1 MAHTPPWY
9 AFRGAAAIVIAL
21 LLAAVALDARVA
33 NATTATWA
41 GGIGVLNDATN
52 WDTNPLFPCNG
63 QGGDVYDVV
72 IASGTIT
79 LNLDCSI
86 DSLSQSGSTF
96 GGSFDLTILGQFDW
110 TSGTRGGSG
119 TTQIDGGLNVT
130 AAFNKTFSDT
140 HTLIH
145 TGGTGTWTAG
155 TIGLGGGGA
164 TFSNATTW
172 NVTGDVN
179 HTMSDTSD
187 SGSFENTSSGV
198 LNVDIGSTRTLVFS
212 PGAVEN
218 DGVVNANVGTTEFNG
233 TGTHNGSFA
242 GAATFEFGGGTQTLG
257 TGASVTVGTLAVT
270 AGVLNVDPDA
280 SYAAGNT
287 LVSGAGTLNV
297 TDAGDTIKTGSAT
310 MSGGNLGGLG
320 TLLSTGSFP
329 RKGPSSPVGA

>member
-198 LNVDIGSTRTLVFS
+198 LNVD
-212 PGAVEN
+212 
-218 DGVVNANVGTTEFNG
+218 
-233 TGTHNGSFA
+233 
-242 GAATFEFGGGTQTLG
+242 
-257 TGASVTVGTLAVT
+257 
-270 AGVLNVDPDA
+270 PDA

-297 TDAGDTIKTGSAT
+297 TDAGDTIKTGSAR